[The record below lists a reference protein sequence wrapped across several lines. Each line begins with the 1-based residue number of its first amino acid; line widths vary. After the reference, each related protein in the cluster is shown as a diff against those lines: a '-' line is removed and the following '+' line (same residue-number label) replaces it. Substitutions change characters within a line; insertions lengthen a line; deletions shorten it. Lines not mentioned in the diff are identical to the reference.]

1 MKNERGA
8 ALISIIILLSILIVS
23 IGLYVYNEEKTNV
36 THADLS
42 KYETY
47 TSKNKN
53 N

>member
-1 MKNERGA
+1 MKNERGTV
-8 ALISIIILLSILIVS
+8 LISVISLLAILIVS

-36 THADLS
+36 THTDLS